1 MLKQT
6 LKRVLSFCLITCMI
20 FTSAELTNTS
30 YAHAAEPIDGWN
42 FEIYM
47 CGSTLESPSNLRA
60 ATVDLLEL
68 MSAKNVPDNVQ
79 VTLQTGGS
87 KAWHFDE
94 GIKSYYKDVLHMTD
108 ETIKKINPQNI
119 SANYIQRYK
128 IKYDNVI
135 TQDGKT
141 ITYPS
146 LVQLSADEGANNPA
160 VAKKEGRNVVSMAD
174 SSTLEDFVK
183 DTVGQYKHNVLVFWD
198 HGGGTEGGVCND
210 EWADMDSLSLKE
222 IDTALTAASDVIPN
236 GKYDMIGYDACLMGS
251 FETLAMTARHAD
263 YATAAMTVEG
273 DNGWNYTPVIDGIA
287 KAVNENK
294 DYSGKD
300 IATTEVQAYRNYYLD
315 KKNKDYD
322 VNATIGA
329 FDLSYMPRCVNEFDE
344 LAEAM
349 MHICANS
356 DLKVAFEK
364 AAYTAKEVDQSM
376 DLMGMYSFLNQTIKF
391 TDSYAKA
398 NKKNKNATVKMNVA
412 NCNDYVKAAQT
423 LKADLFEKDF
433 LLAMCNGDTNSEYH
447 GEKALSFFYPQK
459 DSRNHSVFSK
469 NSYSEL
475 GISDYYA
482 AYIYNIAH
490 NVELQQSTTPKS
502 SVRYNSKTGK
512 YTLTILSKNEDYMS
526 FTGEKMY
533 LKTKKGKPISL
544 SENRVKLNGASFSTT
559 PSTKYLTFNGSP
571 LYTSAY
577 DTYYGDSYTYM
588 NVNGKEQ
595 KVFFSIEQDEVI
607 LENSFKPGTVLIPYY
622 VYSNGKKALN
632 KKATYKVTQKDFKN
646 EELILPFKWKKEN
659 VNNFIYDFCAESYY
673 GNTSHNKIDHS
684 DIIDFTEA
692 KTTIPKKT
700 YQLTGYKITPVVTI
714 KTGKSTLK
722 KGKDYVVSYDN
733 NLGIGKATIT
743 IKGIGRFAAAPE
755 KKLTFKIVDKK

>member
-6 LKRVLSFCLITCMI
+6 LKRVLSFCLVACMA
-20 FTSAELTNTS
+20 FTSSELTNCS
-30 YAHAAEPIDGWN
+30 YARAATPIDGWN

-47 CGSTLESPSNLRA
+47 CGSTLESPSDLRA

-87 KAWHFDE
+87 KAWYFDE

-119 SANYIQRYK
+119 SSDYIQRYK

-146 LVQLSADEGANNPA
+146 LVQISADEGANNPD

-174 SSTLEDFVK
+174 ASTLEDFVK
-183 DTVGQYKHNVLVFWD
+183 DTANQYQHNVLVFWD

-263 YATAAMTVEG
+263 YAIAAMTVEG
-273 DNGWNYTPVIDGIA
+273 DNGWNYTPVIDELA
-287 KAVNENK
+287 KAVNEHR

-344 LAEAM
+344 LAKAM
-349 MHICANS
+349 MHICADSN
-356 DLKVAFEK
+356 LKAAFEK
-364 AAYTAKEVDQSM
+364 AAYTAKEIDQNM

-391 TDSYAKA
+391 TDNYAKA
-398 NKKNKNATVKMNVA
+398 NGTSKKSTVKMNVA
-412 NCNDYVKAAQT
+412 NCRDYVKAAQT
-423 LKADLFEKDF
+423 LKTDLFEKDF

-459 DSRNHSVFSK
+459 DSRNHGAFSK
-469 NSYSEL
+469 NSYNEL

-490 NVELQQSTTPKS
+490 NVETKQATIPKS
-502 SVRYNSKTGK
+502 SVHYNNKTGK
-512 YTLTILSKNEDYMS
+512 YTLTISSNNEDYMS
-526 FTGEKMY
+526 FTGEKVY
-533 LKTKKGKPISL
+533 LKANDGKHIAL
-544 SENRVKLNGASFSTT
+544 SENRVNLNGSSFSAA
-559 PSTKYLTFNGSP
+559 PITKYLTFNGSP
-571 LYTSAY
+571 IYTSAY
-577 DTYYGDSYTYM
+577 DTYYGDYYTYM

-595 KVFFSIEQDEVI
+595 KVFFIIEQGEVI
-607 LENSFKPGTVLIPYY
+607 LENSFEPGTVLIPYY
-622 VYSNGKKALN
+622 VYSNGKKTLN

-646 EELILPFKWKKEN
+646 EELILPFEWKKESA
-659 VNNFIYDFCAESYY
+659 NNFIYDFCAESYY
-673 GNTSHNKIDHS
+673 GNISHNKVAHS
-684 DIIDFTEA
+684 DIVQFAKA
-692 KTTIPKKT
+692 KTTIPKKS
-700 YQLTGYKITPVVTI
+700 YNLTGYKITPAVKVKAG
-714 KTGKSTLK
+714 KTTLK
-722 KGKDYVVSYDN
+722 KGKDYIVSYTN
-733 NLGIGKATIT
+733 NLGIGTATIT
-743 IKGIGRFAAAPE
+743 IKGIGRYAAAPE
-755 KKLTFKIVDKK
+755 KKLTFKIIAKK